1 MITKT
6 MRTIFPIIAIVT
18 IASVISCSAPSNNSN
33 NGSNN
38 QGSGGNTSRQGQ
50 GGNSGVNQ
58 RGGNGTQQGQGNNS
72 GGSGNQF
79 GQGGNFGGNQRG
91 GGATITVQA
100 VKVGISTL
108 DASETTSGSI
118 IPVNQSQVAA
128 LTSGVVARIL
138 HQAGDWVK
146 EGDVIVELDDS
157 QTRIAYLNASS
168 TFSNAQINL
177 SMAEDNTN
185 QANPKLVLQL
195 DAVQSSLS
203 AAQKNYDTVKAQYDL
218 GGATDAQLDNATSQ
232 LAQAKANLEGAKT
245 ALDQNKNAGTQ
256 NLAQLRLSV
265 EQAGNQVKLAEIN
278 LANTKI
284 KAPFSGQIAAINLS
298 KGMFLS
304 QNTSAFTLVSTERQV
319 AFSIPPTS
327 ADSFFIGR
335 SVSFYYNGKTYPIR
349 IKQTPSAPINGVV
362 PITASLPAGFAPPF
376 GVVGTVSYSIALAK
390 GAIIPFSALQTLE
403 DKNYVF
409 AIEDNK
415 IVIKYI
421 VILDETGVSAA
432 AAGLDSGALV
442 VINPPP
448 GLIPGASVQPII
460 IDQNTGAAAD
470 QGTPEPQ
477 SGNGSKN
484 SRSTPAP
491 GSTTIKGTP
500 EPDIQKFGDGTPPPG
515 LGRSRNGTPPPG
527 GYQRG
532 QGTPNPDFQNRG

>member
-1 MITKT
+1 MH
-6 MRTIFPIIAIVT
+6 TIFPIIAIVT
-18 IASVISCSAPSNNSN
+18 IAGIISCSPPSNSN
-33 NGSNN
+33 NGSIN
-38 QGSGGNTSRQGQ
+38 QGSGGNANQQRQ
-50 GGNSGVNQ
+50 GGNFGGNQ
-58 RGGNGTQQGQGNNS
+58 RGGNGSQQGQGNNF
-72 GGSGNQF
+72 GAGGNQF

-91 GGATITVQA
+91 GGTTITVQA
-100 VKVGISTL
+100 VKIGIATL

-118 IPVNQSQVAA
+118 VPVNQSQVAA
-128 LTSGVVARIL
+128 LTSGVVSRIL
-138 HQAGDWVK
+138 QQAGDWVK

-168 TFSNAQINL
+168 ALSNARINL
-177 SMAEDNTN
+177 SIAQDNTN

-195 DAVQSSLS
+195 DAAQSSLS

-245 ALDQNKNAGTQ
+245 ALDQNKNAGSQ

-265 EQAGNQVKLAEIN
+265 EQAENQVKLAEIN
-278 LANTKI
+278 LSNTKI

-304 QNTSAFTLVSTERQV
+304 QNASAFTLVSTERQV
-319 AFSIPPTS
+319 SFSIPPTS

-335 SVSFYYNGKTYPIR
+335 PVSFFYNGRTYSIR
-349 IKQTPSAPINGVV
+349 VKQTPSAPINGVV

-415 IVIKYI
+415 IVIKNV
-421 VILDETGVSAA
+421 VILDETGTSAA
-432 AAGLDSGALV
+432 AAGLDSGAIV

-448 GLIPGASVQPII
+448 GLIPGASVQAII
-460 IDQNTGAAAD
+460 VDQNTGSSSD
-470 QGTPEPQ
+470 TGTPEPQ
-477 SGNGSKN
+477 AGEDGQKRKSTESGATTITG
-484 SRSTPAP
+484 TPAP
-491 GSTTIKGTP
+491 GN
-500 EPDIQKFGDGTPPPG
+500 QRFADGTPPPG
-515 LGRSRNGTPPPG
+515 FQRNRNGTPPPG
-527 GYQRG
+527 GFRRSAEGTSG
-532 QGTPNPDFQNRG
+532 QDAQNRGN